1 MNPMIPVYFPFT
13 YVSPAAT
20 ARLARW
26 FDELGILA
34 PAANAPAPPESA
46 ALTWHLYTPPPG
58 DEALLDRLETEWRRW
73 ADQHAGADL
82 AAVMAAREA
91 DGPFAA
97 PPAISSLRSRIRAG
111 AAGQSAAPGDD
122 PLRVA
127 RVFLRLAHALDQ
139 DQDALREQLHQ
150 VAELERRMHLE
161 MAGEI
166 SGDCPVSD
174 LARDQDLGAVLTGRR
189 LATWARLAVALE
201 ITAEVFVTDSP
212 AVMDALGERM
222 GPLEPVS
229 DLSPGEARQ
238 LPGPLAWALT
248 SGPEAAAA
256 KIYAIPLSPTA
267 FLHRLA
273 VDPRTAA
280 RAPRGPGRCLLVA
293 ISKDY

>member
-1 MNPMIPVYFPFT
+1 MIPVYFPFT
-13 YVSPAAT
+13 YVSPATT

-34 PAANAPAPPESA
+34 PAANAPAPPGSA
-46 ALTWHLYTPPPG
+46 SLAWHLYTPPPG

-91 DGPFAA
+91 DGPFTAT
-97 PPAISSLRSRIRAG
+97 PAISSLRSRIRAG
-111 AAGQSAAPGDD
+111 AAGEPATPGED

-139 DQDALREQLHQ
+139 DQDALKEQLHQ
-150 VAELERRMHLE
+150 VAELERRMHRE
-161 MAGEI
+161 MVGQI
-166 SGDCPVSD
+166 PGDSPVSA
-174 LARDQDLGAVLTGRR
+174 LPRNEDLGAVLAGRR
-189 LATWARLAVALE
+189 LAAWARLAVALE
-201 ITAEVFVTDSP
+201 IAAEVFVTDSP

-229 DLSPGEARQ
+229 DLSPEETRQ
-238 LPGPLAWALT
+238 LPGALARTPA
-248 SGPEAAAA
+248 SGSGAAS
-256 KIYAIPLSPTA
+256 IYAIPLSPAA

-280 RAPRGPGRCLLVA
+280 RAPGGPGRCLLVA
-293 ISKDY
+293 ISENY

>member
-1 MNPMIPVYFPFT
+1 MIPVYFPFT
-13 YVSPAAT
+13 YVSPATT

-34 PAANAPAPPESA
+34 PAANAPAPPGSA
-46 ALTWHLYTPPPG
+46 SLAWHLYTPPPG

-111 AAGQSAAPGDD
+111 AAGESAAPGDD

-161 MAGEI
+161 MVGQI
-166 SGDCPVSD
+166 PGDSPVSD
-174 LARDQDLGAVLTGRR
+174 LARDQDLGAVLAGRR
-189 LATWARLAVALE
+189 LAAWARLAVALE

-229 DLSPGEARQ
+229 DLSPEETRQ
-238 LPGPLAWALT
+238 LPGALARAPA

-256 KIYAIPLSPTA
+256 KIYAVALSPAA

-280 RAPRGPGRCLLVA
+280 RAPRGAGRCLLVA
-293 ISKDY
+293 IAQD